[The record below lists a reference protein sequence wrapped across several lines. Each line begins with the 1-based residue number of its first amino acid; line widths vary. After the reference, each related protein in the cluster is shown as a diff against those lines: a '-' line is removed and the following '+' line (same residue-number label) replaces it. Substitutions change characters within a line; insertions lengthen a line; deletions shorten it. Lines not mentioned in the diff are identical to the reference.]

1 VPRRPRSNT
10 TPPAPARTAVVIRRT
25 ADGPRRTGLVDER
38 APVEE
43 GTLHVLS
50 GRARKAP
57 LDPEEAERR
66 KHFPEP
72 LPTPLRRIK

>member
-1 VPRRPRSNT
+1 MT
-10 TPPAPARTAVVIRRT
+10 TTRK
-25 ADGPRRTGLVDER
+25 
-38 APVEE
+38 
-43 GTLHVLS
+43 LS